1 MKTIWCLRHGENVLH
16 PDWRQFGV
24 WQSDSP
30 LSEAGRATI
39 ARVSTTYLQ
48 GERFAALYTS
58 PFRRTRETANIAVPD
73 GKWDVL
79 STLAPRLPQVLDT
92 LMASVVGEPLTSC
105 EAIEERWPGFLQ
117 VEAEWMLQSIHK
129 TLDTLQDDEQAL
141 LVGHQ
146 PLLGLVRG
154 TLDRRFPLFEQT
166 LPRGGIYRF
175 KVANLT
181 HVEVEYLPPPE

>member
-1 MKTIWCLRHGENVLH
+1 MKTIWCLRHGDNVLH

-39 ARVSTTYLQ
+39 ARVRTTYFQ
-48 GERFAALYTS
+48 GERFAALFTS
-58 PFRRTRETANIAVPD
+58 PFRRTVETANIAVPD

-92 LMASVVGEPLTSC
+92 LMASVEGEPLTSC
-105 EAIEERWPGFLQ
+105 EAIEERWPGLLQ

-129 TLDTLQDDEQAL
+129 ALDTLQDGEQAL

-166 LPRGGIYRF
+166 LPKGGIYRF
-175 KVANLT
+175 KFTDLT